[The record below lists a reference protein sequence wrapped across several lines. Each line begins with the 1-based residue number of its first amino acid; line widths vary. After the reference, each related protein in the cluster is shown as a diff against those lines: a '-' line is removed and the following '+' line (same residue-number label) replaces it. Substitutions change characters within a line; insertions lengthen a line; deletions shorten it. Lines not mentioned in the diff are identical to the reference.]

1 MGKIVIVD
9 DDLDIARLIS
19 DALEDEHL
27 DTIVFDDAIAAQNYI
42 YASPQDISL
51 ITLDIMMPELSGLD
65 LCRTI
70 RDKVDCPIIFV
81 SAKGKTLDT
90 VLGLE
95 MGADDYITKP
105 FVVEEF
111 VARVKAH
118 LRREKRSNALP
129 EEGVIRVGEIQLR
142 VGSYEVFKNGKSV
155 QFSTREFQLLQ
166 YLMENVGKVL
176 TREQIFRMCGTRNS
190 AISAP
195 LRSISRASATRS
207 TRTTNISK
215 LSGASAINSS
225 TSAKKENCH
234 ESRPS
239 CQSDHRAVYAA
250 CDRCVRLCV

>member
-1 MGKIVIVD
+1 MSKIVIVD
-9 DDLDIARLIS
+9 DDLDIAHLIS

-27 DTIVFDDAIAAQNYI
+27 ETIVFDDPVAALNYI
-42 YASPQDISL
+42 TSVPQEIAL

-90 VLGLE
+90 VVGLE
-95 MGADDYITKP
+95 MGADDYISKP

-118 LRREKRSNALP
+118 LRREKRSTALP
-129 EEGVIRVGEIQLR
+129 EEGVIRVGEIQLH

-176 TREQIFRMCGTRNS
+176 TREDIFSHVWDTEFGDIGTV
-190 AISAP
+190 AV
-195 LRSISRASATRS
+195 
-207 TRTTNISK
+207 NIKS
-215 LSGASAINSS
+215 
-225 TSAKKENCH
+225 
-234 ESRPS
+234 
-239 CQSDHRAVYAA
+239 
-250 CDRCVRLCV
+250 VRDKIDPDNKYIKTVWGVGYKFVNVR